1 MNSPV
6 KPKRQEKR
14 HVRRHSRVQTLPATN
29 NSQEGRTM
37 KPATPV
43 TALTM
48 CRLCNQPVM
57 QGPPI
62 IGESEDSHA
71 MRVMQSLVRH
81 LQHSHPAHMKEI
93 AQRVQVLS
101 MSLYGIQVVQSYEI
115 ADPVMLLEYDKAR
128 APLHALT
135 RKKTL
140 TDAQLETVLGEKLA
154 PGPFNSM
161 ALKAA
166 MPIAKW
172 LRDFLSEEGEFEH
185 PTVKQARESTVAI
198 KTA

>member
-1 MNSPV
+1 
-6 KPKRQEKR
+6 
-14 HVRRHSRVQTLPATN
+14 
-29 NSQEGRTM
+29 M
-37 KPATPV
+37 KPASPI

-48 CRLCNQPVM
+48 CRRCNQPVM
-57 QGPPI
+57 QNPPI

-81 LQHSHPAHMKEI
+81 LQHSHPAHMKEV
-93 AQRVQVLS
+93 AQRTQILS
-101 MSLYGIQVVQSYEI
+101 ASLYGIQVVQSYEI
-115 ADPVMLLEYDKAR
+115 ADPAMLLEYDKAR

-135 RKKTL
+135 RKNTL
-140 TDAQLETVLGEKLA
+140 TDAQLETVLSEKLA
-154 PGPFNSM
+154 ESPFKAM

-185 PTVKQARESTVAI
+185 PTVKQARESMVAI
-198 KTA
+198 KRA